1 MGDELR
7 EFFRKIEDTAIT
19 NLEVVQGRHFINES
33 VELDGKKFCS
43 CSFNGCCLNYAGG
56 TVEFGA
62 GCIVENCR
70 PEFSGPARRTVLLLH
85 ALGLLGFSPFDDEVK
100 KWP

>member
-1 MGDELR
+1 MSDELR

-19 NLEVVQGRHFINES
+19 NLEVVQGRHFINER

-43 CSFNGCCLNYAGG
+43 CSFNRCCLIYAGG

-70 PEFSGPARRTVLLLH
+70 PEFSGSARRTVLLLH
-85 ALGLLGFSPFDDEVK
+85 ALGLLGFSPFDEEVK

>member
-1 MGDELR
+1 MSDELR
-7 EFFRKIEDTAIT
+7 EFFRKVEVTAIS
-19 NLEVVQGRHFINES
+19 NLEVVQNRHFTDEN
-33 VELDGKKFCS
+33 VELYGKKFCS
-43 CSFNGCCLNYAGG
+43 CSFNRCSLIYTGG

-62 GCIVENCR
+62 GCIMENCK

-85 ALGLLGFSPFDDEVK
+85 ALGLLGFSPFDEEVK